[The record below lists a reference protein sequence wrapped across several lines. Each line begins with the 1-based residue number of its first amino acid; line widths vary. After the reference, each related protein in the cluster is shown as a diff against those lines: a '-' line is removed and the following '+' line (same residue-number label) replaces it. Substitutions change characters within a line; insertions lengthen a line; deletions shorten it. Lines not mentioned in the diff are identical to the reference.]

1 MVQQEFLN
9 YVKSGNGLLVLHSGT
24 AGYENTW
31 TLRRLMGGVFREHPD
46 QCPVTVEPQSPN
58 PLTKGVLAFTLKDE
72 HYFMELDDDQ
82 AEVFVKTISE
92 HGVQPGGWRRNEGKG
107 RVCVLTPGHNLE
119 IWQHPSYQKL
129 LLNSIH
135 WCSQAQLS

>member
-1 MVQQEFLN
+1 MVP
-9 YVKSGNGLLVLHSGT
+9 
-24 AGYENTW
+24 AGSAIDPVSLAVT
-31 TLRRLMGGVFREHPD
+31 RRMYPIPA
-46 QCPVTVEPQSPN
+46 PVAPEE
-58 PLTKGVLAFTLKDE
+58 VLAALADE
-72 HYFMELDDDQ
+72 RIGTDAADERVGALAALQDVAAAAPAQDVTPMAAVHPVVDGTPEQNVMSP
-82 AEVFVKTISE
+82 AAE